1 MDIKRAVLEN
11 LKKRSKE
18 EIKGFIQEVVDSKNE
33 NAIPGLGVIFEAAWK
48 KMTEEEKNSM
58 MNLIMRGIS

>member
-11 LKKRSKE
+11 LKRMSKE

-33 NAIPGLGVIFEAAWK
+33 NAIPGLGVIFEAAWE
-48 KMTEEEKNSM
+48 KMTEEEKDSM

>member
-1 MDIKRAVLEN
+1 MDIKRAVLDN

-18 EIKGFIQEVVDSKNE
+18 EIKGFIQEAVESKNE
-33 NAIPGLGVIFEAAWK
+33 NAIPGLGVIFEAAWE
-48 KMTEEEKNSM
+48 KMSEEEKDSM

>member
-33 NAIPGLGVIFEAAWK
+33 NAIPGLGVIFEAAWE
-48 KMTEEEKNSM
+48 KMTEEEKDSM

>member
-11 LKKRSKE
+11 LKRRSKE

-33 NAIPGLGVIFEAAWK
+33 NAIPGLGVIFEAAWE
-48 KMTEEEKNSM
+48 KMTEEEKDSM